1 MLQGRPGILS
11 GAVILITAVAA
22 GADNRLGAAAPQP
35 NVIVVLV
42 DDLGRKDLSCQGN
55 PFYETPHI
63 DRLAA
68 SGIRFTQGYAACTV
82 CSPTRAAM
90 MTGQYPARLHITDWI
105 TGHERPFAKLRIP
118 EWRRYLPQD
127 VVTVAEWLKP
137 AGYATASI
145 GKWHLGGE
153 AHAPER
159 HGFDINVGGYDRGQ
173 PPSYF
178 APYKIPTLRVA
189 WG

>member
-1 MLQGRPGILS
+1 MRRGRPGSWS

-22 GADNRLGAAAPQP
+22 GAVDRLGAASPP
-35 NVIVVLV
+35 TNVIAVLV
-42 DDLGRKDLSCQGN
+42 DDMGWKDLSCQGS

-68 SGIRFTQGYAACTV
+68 PGMRFTQGYAACTV

-105 TGHERPFAKLRIP
+105 AGHQRPFAKLRIP
-118 EWRRYLPQD
+118 EWRKFLPHD
-127 VVTVAEWLKP
+127 VVTVAERLEA

-153 AHAPER
+153 AA
-159 HGFDINVGGYDRGQ
+159 G
-173 PPSYF
+173 
-178 APYKIPTLRVA
+178 LR
-189 WG
+189 